1 MRLAGIAAGG
11 RDTFP
16 MMGTFDDARDFRG
29 SPAKERSE
37 AT

>member
-1 MRLAGIAAGG
+1 MRLAGIAAGS

-16 MMGTFDDARDFRG
+16 MMGTFPTTRDFRG